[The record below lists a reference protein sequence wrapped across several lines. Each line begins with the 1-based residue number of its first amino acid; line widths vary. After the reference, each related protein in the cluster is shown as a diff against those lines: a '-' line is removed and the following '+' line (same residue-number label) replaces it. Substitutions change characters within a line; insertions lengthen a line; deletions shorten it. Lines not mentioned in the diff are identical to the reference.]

1 MAKSNGKN
9 STPQRPNR
17 SKTFENYWDEKVVE
31 EGLQN
36 ESLFEV
42 SIFVFSSC

>member
-17 SKTFENYWDEKVVE
+17 NKTFENYWDEKDVE

-42 SIFVFSSC
+42 NIFVFSSC

>member
-1 MAKSNGKN
+1 MAKSIGKN

-17 SKTFENYWDEKVVE
+17 SKTFENYWDQKDVE
-31 EGLQN
+31 EGLRN

-42 SIFVFSSC
+42 GFGYIQN